1 MSTEDSFSSEAL
13 KIRDLKPDD
22 SQLTLYFKVLE
33 KQVERTIFSRKDK
46 KTHRLAE
53 FLVGDD
59 TGVVILVAWDD
70 TIDRLHPGKTYKLIN
85 AYSEI
90 RDGYLR
96 VVVGHHSRLEEAN
109 IDIDKI
115 NTYNNMSQRASPI
128 VDYTLYPRS
137 IIKGS
142 TKPTRSRKRRR

>member
-1 MSTEDSFSSEAL
+1 MNPEKSLSSEAL

-33 KQVERTIFSRKDK
+33 KQTERTIFSRKDK

-70 TIDRLHPGKTYKLIN
+70 TIDKLQPGKTYKLVN

-96 VVVGHHSRLEEAN
+96 VVIGHHSKVDEVNLDLGE
-109 IDIDKI
+109 I